1 MRPLWVLWALAVTGC
16 ASVGVFQ
23 QPETLGKGHWQAAAE
38 LSSQAQAS
46 TDSLSLYP
54 AFGVA
59 FRYGLT
65 ETIDV
70 GAKIGPSGL
79 EAQGKFMLTPRE
91 GVVIS
96 LAPLLGGTFNMPSG
110 LLFGTAQA
118 ALPVLIGV
126 PLSKRVQLVFAPRL
140 HDGLIVLSAG
150 QAGGTVNT
158 FSLGGA
164 VGVAVK
170 VKRFQFIPDVGF
182 LAPIATTTWR
192 SDLPSG
198 TVWGQGR
205 WTFQANV
212 TVTLGSVR

>member
-1 MRPLWVLWALAVTGC
+1 MALSGC

-23 QPETLGKGHWQAAAE
+23 QAETLGKGRWQLAAE
-38 LSSQAQAS
+38 LSSQAQAGH
-46 TDSLSLYP
+46 DSLSLYP

-65 ETIDV
+65 DSFDL
-70 GAKIGPSGL
+70 GAMLGPSGV
-79 EAQGKFMLTPRE
+79 EAQAKVMLKKS
-91 GVVIS
+91 GVIVS
-96 LAPLLGGTFNMPSG
+96 LAPLIGGTFNMPNG
-110 LLFGTAQA
+110 LIFGTGQL
-118 ALPVLIGV
+118 ALPVLIGIN
-126 PLSKRVQLVFAPRL
+126 LSERVQLIFAPRA

-164 VGVAVK
+164 VGVSVK

-205 WTFQANV
+205 WTFQVNL

>member
-1 MRPLWVLWALAVTGC
+1 MKRWSWLCALALTSC

-23 QPETLGKGHWQAAAE
+23 QAETLGKGRWQLGAE
-38 LSSQAQAS
+38 LSSQAQAGH
-46 TDSLSLYP
+46 DSLSLYP

-59 FRYGLT
+59 FRYGIT
-65 ETIDV
+65 ETLDV
-70 GAKIGPSGL
+70 GAKLGPSGV
-79 EAQGKFMLTPRE
+79 EAQAKVMLTGKS
-91 GVVIS
+91 GVIVS

-110 LLFGTAQA
+110 LIFGTGQA

-126 PLSKRVQLVFAPRL
+126 PLSQRVQLIFAPRI
-140 HDGLIVLSAG
+140 HDGLLVLSAG

-164 VGVAVK
+164 VGVAIK

-182 LAPIATTTWR
+182 LAPVATTTWR
-192 SDLPSG
+192 SDLPAG

-212 TVTLGSVR
+212 TVTLGSAR